1 MKQRGGVLPLRTF
14 NLIKFVVDIF
24 IVHAGYVA
32 AFLIR
37 YDGFPAYNW
46 SAYLKTAPWITIAAA
61 VIFWGYGFYS
71 PLRRSRDEIISAV
84 ICALALLFLSSM
96 AISYL
101 LYQFAFPRV
110 IILLGAAIQ
119 FVFLFCW
126 RNLTYKYYQGRF
138 GPLRF
143 LIIGSG
149 ADALERARFFSAED
163 NEMYSVA
170 GLLIEN
176 SGEQPEPEHEY
187 PVLVSYDQL
196 PEALER
202 FQPNSVILCPG
213 IPQKIRLKLLTD
225 VMTAGLKVFVIPDL
239 YEILLHRSHLE
250 QVNSFPA
257 LQLVGYFHVRDPLWK
272 RAVDLVLV
280 LVFALPAALL
290 VCLASLVLKIESPR
304 QPVFYRQKR
313 VTRGG
318 KIFDLLKLRTM
329 IPDAERGTGPVLSD
343 SNDERV
349 TVVGRILR
357 AARIDELPQLWNV
370 LKGEMSFV
378 GPRPERPFFVEQFV
392 REIPGYKYR
401 HHVKSGITGLAQVE
415 GKYSTAAN
423 DKLRFDLI
431 YAQNMSPLSDLHILL
446 HTAKVMLLKRKSV

>member
-1 MKQRGGVLPLRTF
+1 MRTF

-24 IVHAGYVA
+24 IVHAGYIS

-37 YDGFPAYNW
+37 YGGFPAHNW

-61 VIFWGYGFYS
+61 VLFWGYGFYTS
-71 PLRRSRDEIISAV
+71 LRRGWDEIISAV

-110 IILLGAAIQ
+110 IILLATAIQ
-119 FVFLFCW
+119 FVLLFAW
-126 RNLTYKYYQGRF
+126 RNMTYKYYQKRF
-138 GPLRF
+138 GPLHF
-143 LIIGSG
+143 LIIGPG
-149 ADALERARFFSAED
+149 ADALERARFFSGE
-163 NEMYSVA
+163 NKEMYGVA
-170 GLLIEN
+170 GLLVE
-176 SGEQPEPEHEY
+176 GPGALAERDQGY
-187 PVLVSYDQL
+187 PVMVSYDRL
-196 PEALER
+196 SEALQN

-213 IPQKIRLKLLTD
+213 IPHKVRLKLLAD

-272 RAVDLVLV
+272 RAVDLLLV
-280 LVFALPAALL
+280 LVCALPAALL
-290 VCLASLVLKIESPR
+290 VCLAAVALKIESPC
-304 QPVFYRQKR
+304 QAVFFRQKR
-313 VTRGG
+313 VTQGG
-318 KIFDLLKLRTM
+318 KIFKLIKLRTM
-329 IPDAERGTGPVLSD
+329 IPDAEKGTGPVLSNSD
-343 SNDERV
+343 DARV
-349 TVVGRILR
+349 TAVGRILR

-392 REIPGYKYR
+392 QEIPGYKYR